1 MPAGFTSLSAPG
13 GFLIPHTHTG
23 GFKAEPES
31 RAVTKPQLASELM
44 KAGSFQRS
52 ISITEAPFQP
62 SVYYCCFQEHTQ
74 FTIWPGTLYAPSL
87 MQINIA
93 PLIARIL
100 TLLTPRHGLAE
111 QASASSAPR
120 WHASSV
126 AVLQPCEMPSTP
138 RSWSTAC
145 RARLTWLRML
155 AEPKMRR

>member
-13 GFLIPHTHTG
+13 GFLLPHTHAG

-31 RAVTKPQLASELM
+31 RAVTEPQLASELM

-52 ISITEAPFQP
+52 ISITEAPFEP

-93 PLIARIL
+93 PLIAGVL

-111 QASASSAPR
+111 QASTSSRTALARQQRGCPAA
-120 WHASSV
+120 H
-126 AVLQPCEMPSTP
+126 EMPSTL
-138 RSWSTAC
+138 WSMAC
-145 RARLTWLRML
+145 HARLTWLRML